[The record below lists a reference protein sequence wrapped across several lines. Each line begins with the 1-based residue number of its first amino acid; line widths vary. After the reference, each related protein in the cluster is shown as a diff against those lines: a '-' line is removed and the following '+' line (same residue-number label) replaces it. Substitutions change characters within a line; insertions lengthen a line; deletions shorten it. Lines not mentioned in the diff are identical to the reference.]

1 MKLGLIII
9 SNHLQICSTNVASVF
24 ASFLISTIFLMV
36 FLFLFLS
43 FPHFSFYFF
52 FFLSPIS
59 PFILFYFLSLF
70 IFFYICIKISNI
82 IFKVT
87 PTGTLYLFIDLKKYL
102 KGDKPDDEMALF
114 DDLIDK
120 ARVYLTPGTLFHSR
134 VAGYFRVCYATPG
147 PEEELMEGLERLV
160 TFLGAWQ
167 SVFCEYKK
175 MLCFYL
181 RTIHA
186 FSVSFLSPKRTWLM
200 TPEPRQTITHKM
212 VVNFRTVCPLQSNA
226 NLAVKRNK

>member
-9 SNHLQICSTNVASVF
+9 SNHLQICSTNVANVF

-52 FFLSPIS
+52 FLYSS
-59 PFILFYFLSLF
+59 S
-70 IFFYICIKISNI
+70 FYICIKISNI

-160 TFLGAWQ
+160 TFLGA
-167 SVFCEYKK
+167 
-175 MLCFYL
+175 
-181 RTIHA
+181 
-186 FSVSFLSPKRTWLM
+186 
-200 TPEPRQTITHKM
+200 
-212 VVNFRTVCPLQSNA
+212 
-226 NLAVKRNK
+226 